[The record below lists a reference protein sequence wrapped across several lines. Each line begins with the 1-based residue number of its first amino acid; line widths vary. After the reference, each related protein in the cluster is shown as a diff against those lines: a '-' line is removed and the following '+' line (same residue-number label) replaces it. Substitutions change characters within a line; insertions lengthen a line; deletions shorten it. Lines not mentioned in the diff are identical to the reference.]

1 MRIGRKVNVCVLLF
15 AVRVWRGVSYWVKP
29 QMFIKTRGVRVWL
42 QQPKET
48 TPSANRVLP
57 NSTMWLIISC
67 YNEPWTLVNNNVSD
81 GIQTMADGPV
91 DTCFGSDIHTMAI
104 SWICE
109 GWHAKYRKHKVQLTT
124 NEHEIVWP
132 IAPRL
137 AKAINFQ
144 QYQSPGLSSTMQ
156 AELWPALSQS
166 YELQLRHGSEVNS
179 QPLIGNGGLGPAQCP
194 QRSTSQAQQTETQ
207 KQVLNVYC
215 SPP

>member
-1 MRIGRKVNVCVLLF
+1 MSSEHAWIIKSATGSREWMM
-15 AVRVWRGVSYWVKP
+15 VR
-29 QMFIKTRGVRVWL
+29 L
-42 QQPKET
+42 
-48 TPSANRVLP
+48 
-57 NSTMWLIISC
+57 
-67 YNEPWTLVNNNVSD
+67 TLVLDLIATQWQLVGYVKAGMLN
-81 GIQTMADGPV
+81 I
-91 DTCFGSDIHTMAI
+91 
-104 SWICE
+104 E
-109 GWHAKYRKHKVQLTT
+109 KKKVLLTT

-144 QYQSPGLSSTMQ
+144 QYQSPGLSSTIQ
-156 AELWPALSQS
+156 AELWLALSQS

-194 QRSTSQAQQTETQ
+194 QRSTSQAQQTGTQ